1 MARKLMDSLTITAAS
16 GLRARMESLDMLANN
31 IANSETGG
39 YKTDRE
45 FYNIYTSA
53 DATGADGEDGSALPV
68 IEKNYTDFSQGAIR
82 PTSNPM
88 DFAIQGKGF
97 FTVNSPSG
105 VAYTRNGTFQISST
119 GTLVTTD
126 GNAVLDTSGK
136 PITLDPSVPVSV
148 SADGTITQ
156 AGTTAAQIA
165 LVDFADPGSLAK
177 QGNTMFRPSDPK
189 TQPTAAPAG
198 SEIQQGRL
206 EGSNVSSSE
215 AAVRLVS
222 VMRQFEMMQKAI
234 TIGKEMD
241 AKTISEV
248 AKVGA

>member
-1 MARKLMDSLTITAAS
+1 MDPLTITAAS

-31 IANSETGG
+31 IANSETCG

-53 DATGADGEDGSALPV
+53 EATGADGEDPSALPV
-68 IEKNYTDFSQGAIR
+68 IEKNYTDFSAGVVR
-82 PTSNPM
+82 PTSNPL

-105 VAYTRNGTFQISST
+105 VAYTRNGSFQISAA
-119 GTLVTTD
+119 GTLVTAD
-126 GNAVLDTSGK
+126 GNAVLDSAGK
-136 PITLDPSVPVSV
+136 TIALDPSVPVSV
-148 SADGTITQ
+148 GADGTITQ
-156 AGTTAAQIA
+156 SGTTAAQIS
-165 LVDFADPGSLAK
+165 LVDFANPGDLSK
-177 QGNTMFRPSDPK
+177 QGNTMFRPSDAK
-189 TQPTAAPAG
+189 TQPVAAPTG
-198 SEIQQGRL
+198 SEIQQGKL

-222 VMRQFEMMQKAI
+222 VMRQFEMMQKAVNI
-234 TIGKEMD
+234 AKEMND
-241 AKTISEV
+241 KTIQEV

>member
-1 MARKLMDSLTITAAS
+1 MDALTITAAS
-16 GLRARMESLDMLANN
+16 GLRARMQSLDMLANN

-45 FYNIYTSA
+45 FYNIYISA
-53 DATGADGEDGSALPV
+53 DAAGTETQDPNALPV
-68 IEKNYTDFSQGAIR
+68 IEKNYTDFSQGMVR
-82 PTSNPM
+82 PTANPL

-97 FTVNSPSG
+97 FTVSSPAG
-105 VAYTRNGTFQISST
+105 VAYTRNGNFQISAA
-119 GTLVTTD
+119 GTLVNAD
-126 GNAVLDTSGK
+126 GNAVLDPNGK
-136 PITLDPSVPVSV
+136 TITLDPSVPVSV
-148 SADGTITQ
+148 GPDGTITQ
-156 AGTTAAQIA
+156 SGSMAAQIA
-165 LVDFADPGSLAK
+165 LVDFANPSDLMK

-189 TQPTAAPAG
+189 TLPVAPSSS
-198 SEIQQGRL
+198 SEIQQGKL

-234 TIGKEMD
+234 NIAKEMD
-241 AKTISEV
+241 AKTIQEV

>member
-1 MARKLMDSLTITAAS
+1 MDSLTITAAS

-45 FYNIYTSA
+45 FYNLYTSPEA
-53 DATGADGEDGSALPV
+53 MAGDGETSTLPV
-68 IEKNYTDFSQGAIR
+68 IEKNYTDFSPGSVR
-82 PTSNPM
+82 PTSNPL

-105 VAYTRNGTFQISST
+105 VAYTRNGSFQISSA
-119 GTLVTTD
+119 GTLVTAD
-126 GNAVLDTSGK
+126 GNAVLDSAGK
-136 PITLDPSVPVSV
+136 TITLDPSVPVSV
-148 SADGTITQ
+148 GPDGTVTQ
-156 AGTTAAQIA
+156 SGTTAAQLT
-165 LVDFADPGSLAK
+165 LVDFANPGDLMK

-189 TQPTAAPAG
+189 TQPVPAATS
-198 SEIQQGRL
+198 SEIQQGKL

-234 TIGKEMD
+234 AIGKEMD
-241 AKTISEV
+241 AKSIQEV